1 MFLNERLPLF
11 SVALLLKLTRI
22 WASFVTGDVN
32 VIEGGGGVA
41 TKRGAVLSAQTE
53 RVDRFSARLPPM
65 RRAAV
70 ATLGVV
76 VEWLLRP
83 APGGTPRP
91 LPPPSPAHPPNPS
104 PVRCSLL
111 SSIRSFFFLELDERQ
126 RSSRLKLNHPG
137 VEGRRYREIDF
148 KSCPR

>member
-32 VIEGGGGVA
+32 VIEGGGGGNQERGGPQRSNGARRQIFRPTAPNETGGRRDARRRRRVA
-41 TKRGAVLSAQTE
+41 
-53 RVDRFSARLPPM
+53 P
-65 RRAAV
+65 
-70 ATLGVV
+70 ATGTR
-76 VEWLLRP
+76 WD
-83 APGGTPRP
+83 APT
-91 LPPPSPAHPPNPS
+91 PPPSLPRTPS
-104 PVRCSLL
+104 KPFTCALFL
-111 SSIRSFFFLELDERQ
+111 AILDTFFFFLELDERQ
-126 RSSRLKLNHPG
+126 RSSRLKLIHPG